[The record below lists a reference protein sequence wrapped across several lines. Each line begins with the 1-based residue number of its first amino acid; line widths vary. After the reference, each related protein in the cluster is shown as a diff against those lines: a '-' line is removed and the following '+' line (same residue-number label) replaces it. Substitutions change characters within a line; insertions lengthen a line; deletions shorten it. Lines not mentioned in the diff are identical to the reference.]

1 MNLHQQDLTN
11 RMAAFLSRRTAPKA
25 IAGNVEAQKAEM
37 AALVRAAMRYAPR
50 DGLHQWWQEFED
62 ALLSRMKTH
71 GWPIQ
76 SEIDA
81 AAKAIRREG
90 SANPLAQIDLAA
102 QYASTHGKPLP
113 WANTPEYTFHLTKM
127 GVLTS
132 LRDSRFR
139 GFALSPEQNRIALD
153 QPMSRAEFDHHC
165 KVLADLRGEAIEE
178 VERTE
183 RALFEVA

>member
-1 MNLHQQDLTN
+1 MKMHQQDITN
-11 RMAAFLSRRTAPKA
+11 RMASFLSRRTAPKA
-25 IAGNVEAQKAEM
+25 IAGNNDAQKAEM
-37 AALVRAAMRYAPR
+37 AALVRAVMRHAPR
-50 DGLHQWWQEFED
+50 DELHRWWQEFED

-90 SANPLAQIDLAA
+90 SADPLAQLDLAA
-102 QYASTHGKPLP
+102 DYARTHGKPLP

-127 GVLTS
+127 GVLAS
-132 LRDSRFR
+132 LRDARFR

-153 QPMSRAEFDHHC
+153 QPMTRDEFAHHC
-165 KVLADLRGEAIEE
+165 KALADLRGQTAEE
-178 VERTE
+178 VELTE
-183 RALFEVA
+183 RNLFKVA